1 MNVTVEQ
8 RQAVES
14 ILSDYSLP
22 VDFKWWLKDNELF
35 LRLDEKTVLA
45 VHSSGT
51 ITKHISQ

>member
-8 RQAVES
+8 RQAIER

-22 VDFKWWLKDNELF
+22 VDFKWWLNDNELF
-35 LRLDEKTVLA
+35 LRLDEKTVIA
-45 VHSSGT
+45 VHSSGM